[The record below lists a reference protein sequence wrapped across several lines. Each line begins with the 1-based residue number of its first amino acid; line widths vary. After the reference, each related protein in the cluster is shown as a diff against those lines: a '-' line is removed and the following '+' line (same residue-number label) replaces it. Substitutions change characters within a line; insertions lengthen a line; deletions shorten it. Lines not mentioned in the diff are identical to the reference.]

1 MLWSTVATSRKDSNS
16 GLNVLQLLSSSQPL
30 ILTTNLN
37 HIFIIT

>member
-1 MLWSTVATSRKDSNS
+1 MLWSTVGTGHKDSNR

-37 HIFIIT
+37 RIFIIT